1 MLELKTK
8 LQICSPSLWE
18 LLYSQSFAECSWGST
33 SKLIVYKLLWQH
45 LQQQTTDPEMTST
58 IFGCSLHPNYYHNH
72 IIHCA
77 MFQVVWALLFVQPNT
92 SCTIWLSGGVNI
104 RSHTIDINQFIITD
118 CHPEALFPVILTGP
132 LDLSMDYNIF
142 FREFNLT
149 ETAHNCR
156 RNFTIFIVK
165 FSGT

>member
-1 MLELKTK
+1 MWAAARVGKGATGAMAGIPRRVANVRRLGGKALVVN
-8 LQICSPSLWE
+8 
-18 LLYSQSFAECSWGST
+18 WGPR
-33 SKLIVYKLLWQH
+33 VRY
-45 LQQQTTDPEMTST
+45 
-58 IFGCSLHPNYYHNH
+58 HP
-72 IIHCA
+72 
-77 MFQVVWALLFVQPNT
+77 VEGTPPPKKK
-92 SCTIWLSGGVNI
+92 
-104 RSHTIDINQFIITD
+104 HTIDINQFIITD
-118 CHPEALFPVILTGP
+118 CHPEALFPAILTGP